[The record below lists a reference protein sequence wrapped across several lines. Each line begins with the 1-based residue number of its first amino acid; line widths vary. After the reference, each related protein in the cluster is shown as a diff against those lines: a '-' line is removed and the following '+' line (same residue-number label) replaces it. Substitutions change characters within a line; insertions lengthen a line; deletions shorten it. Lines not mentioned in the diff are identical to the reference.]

1 MELLGFPDSSV
12 AEESAFNA
20 GDPWFSSWDGKIL
33 WRRDKLPT
41 PSILGLPLWLIW

>member
-41 PSILGLPLWLIW
+41 PSILGLHLWLIW